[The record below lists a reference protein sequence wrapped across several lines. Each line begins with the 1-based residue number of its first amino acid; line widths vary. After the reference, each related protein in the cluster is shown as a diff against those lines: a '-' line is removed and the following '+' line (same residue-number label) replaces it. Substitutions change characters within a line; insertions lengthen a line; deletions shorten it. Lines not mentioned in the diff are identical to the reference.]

1 MLPGL
6 QNQCGAFIA
15 SWVGSIP
22 IYSRHF
28 LKGAP
33 LINNIMVCVTQQ
45 KTCERL
51 IDKGYSLKNDEDM
64 LYVVHVVNENEKLL
78 RNYTDGEALEYLFG
92 ITKKLG
98 AELVIERSKNIIDT
112 LVKFADKNDVGK
124 VVLGKSPDGKSKFE
138 DKLKKK
144 LKDIEM
150 III

>member
-1 MLPGL
+1 M
-6 QNQCGAFIA
+6 
-15 SWVGSIP
+15 
-22 IYSRHF
+22 
-28 LKGAP
+28 
-33 LINNIMVCVTQQ
+33 INNIMVCVTQQ